1 MNKKL
6 AIILTGCLIAAVMMS
21 GCSSA
26 GDVQVAANSSQSS
39 STPKVSQTAVS
50 QQEDTEIKK
59 LISDYFVKLY
69 SGYALNYQKN
79 LATGSIPEDLKSFL
93 AKRAVEEGNN
103 NAEVGLNFPRFVG
116 MNGITMVSYKML
128 TDDKEPQVD
137 STFIENVDG
146 TVLYFVKVNLL
157 ASCVPDSTFDAHFT
171 LDPNTNTYQKTSDI
185 AADQVDSIKVQ
196 AKYDVEL
203 VKEKEDSA
211 YKIIRARESA
221 YKHGAK
227 NRLFRYNNDFIT
239 RLPYLNL
246 EQSDDKTGAANKE
259 DSETYKG
266 ECTVITSFLDNILSM
281 DGERRTL
288 LGGSWDDS
296 YSKFSLLAE
305 TIGIDKDK
313 DKNEIL
319 LINDRYKEL
328 FPKEALLLQSDIMSI
343 KKKGDYTITMHPAY
357 SKLNRWYIVSFNG
370 TMKKSIGSAYAQEYS
385 FDFFIKLTAGKTTKV
400 SNVKLNKMAPVVKTE
415 SKEAAGSTGSTE
427 TAAASDST
435 TAADSAGS
443 SQTDNTAE
451 NTVDVQ

>member
-6 AIILTGCLIAAVMMS
+6 ATVMAVYLMTAVLIS
-21 GCSSA
+21 GCSAS
-26 GDVQVAANSSQSS
+26 GDVQVAGNSSQSS
-39 STPKVSQTAVS
+39 STPKASQTAVGK
-50 QQEDTEIKK
+50 QEDTEIKK
-59 LISDYFVKLY
+59 LISNYFVKLY

-79 LATGSIPEDLKSFL
+79 LSTGSIPEDLKSFI

-103 NAEVGLNFPRFVG
+103 NTEVGLNFPRFVG
-116 MNGITMVSYKML
+116 MNGVTMVSYKLL
-128 TDDKEPQVD
+128 TDDKEPQID
-137 STFIENVDG
+137 STFIENMDG

-157 ASCVPDSTFDAHFT
+157 ASCVPDSTFDAHFM
-171 LDPNTNTYQKTSDI
+171 LDPKTNTYQKTSDV

-203 VKEKEDSA
+203 VKEDSG

-221 YKHGAK
+221 YKYGAK

-246 EQSDDKTGAANKE
+246 EQSDDKTGVANKE
-259 DSETYKG
+259 DSEIYKG

-296 YSKFSLLAE
+296 YSKFCLLAE

-357 SKLNRWYIVSFNG
+357 SKLNRWYMVSFNG
-370 TMKKSIGSAYAQEYS
+370 TVKKSIGSAYAQDYS

-400 SNVKLNKMAPVVKTE
+400 SNVKLNKMTPVVKTE
-415 SKEAAGSTGSTE
+415 SKEAAGSTESTK

-435 TAADSAGS
+435 TVSDSSGS
-443 SQTDNTAE
+443 SQADNAAG
-451 NTVDVQ
+451 NSVDVQ